1 MKNPQLIIF
10 IALYSIVATVI
21 ITNLL
26 FAEKA
31 QQGIILP
38 QLEKIS
44 SDTVYMTID
53 SLDSKRDTIK
63 LYYET
68 KVSNYHILPS
78 SERIS
83 LFASRINR

>member
-1 MKNPQLIIF
+1 MKSPQVIIF
-10 IALYSIVATVI
+10 IALYSLIATAI

-26 FAEKA
+26 FVEKKENK
-31 QQGIILP
+31 IISP
-38 QLEKIS
+38 KYNTIS
-44 SDTVYMTID
+44 ADTVYMSID
-53 SLDSKRDTIK
+53 SLDSKRDTVKI
-63 LYYET
+63 YYER

>member
-10 IALYSIVATVI
+10 IALYSIVTTVI
-21 ITNLL
+21 ILNL
-26 FAEKA
+26 FFTERETSST
-31 QQGIILP
+31 IYSTP
-38 QLEKIS
+38 ENIS
-44 SDTVYMTID
+44 TDTVYMSID

-63 LYYET
+63 LYYKT

-78 SERIS
+78 SERIE

>member
-1 MKNPQLIIF
+1 MKSPQVIIF
-10 IALYSIVATVI
+10 IALYSLIATAI

-26 FAEKA
+26 FVKKTENK
-31 QQGIILP
+31 IISP
-38 QLEKIS
+38 KHNTIS
-44 SDTVYMTID
+44 TDTVYMSID
-53 SLDSKRDTIK
+53 SLDSKRDTVKI
-63 LYYET
+63 YYER